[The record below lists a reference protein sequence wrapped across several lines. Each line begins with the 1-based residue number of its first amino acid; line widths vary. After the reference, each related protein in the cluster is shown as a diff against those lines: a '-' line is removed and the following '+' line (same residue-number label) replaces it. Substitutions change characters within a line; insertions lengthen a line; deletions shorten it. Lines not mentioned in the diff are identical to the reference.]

1 MMLLDYGVLASLTD
15 HHHLPH
21 HITSDTSFTYDYVV
35 SKGRYR
41 VQKEH
46 KLQSYSPLLDIFKDC
61 IVRTFV
67 YLFED
72 CVHVRLLSGLFKNI
86 FREES
91 NGQLRMTNVLKL
103 FGNYIF
109 PVNRGD
115 NSYMLTIQT
124 VLGGGRYKNN
134 VKIEPE
140 DHWSCIAHL
149 IAEDMLKSAVIE
161 EKTFKHSPWAG
172 ADNPLGPKF

>member
-15 HHHLPH
+15 HHHLH
-21 HITSDTSFTYDYVV
+21 YHITSDTSFTYDYAV

-46 KLQSYSPLLDIFKDC
+46 KLQSYSPLLDVFKDW
-61 IVRTFV
+61 IIRTFV

-91 NGQLRMTNVLKL
+91 NGQLRMTKV
-103 FGNYIF
+103 
-109 PVNRGD
+109 
-115 NSYMLTIQT
+115 
-124 VLGGGRYKNN
+124 
-134 VKIEPE
+134 
-140 DHWSCIAHL
+140 
-149 IAEDMLKSAVIE
+149 
-161 EKTFKHSPWAG
+161 
-172 ADNPLGPKF
+172 